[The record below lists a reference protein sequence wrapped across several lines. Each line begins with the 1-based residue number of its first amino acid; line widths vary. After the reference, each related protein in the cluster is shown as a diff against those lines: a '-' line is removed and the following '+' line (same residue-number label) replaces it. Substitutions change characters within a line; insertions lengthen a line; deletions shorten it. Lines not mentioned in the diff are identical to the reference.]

1 MDAMR
6 GNARILIVEDEGPI
20 LIGLEENLKA
30 AGYDVMC
37 AIDGVS
43 ALRAAL
49 ENDFDLVILDLMLP
63 RLSGYDVCRQLREKG
78 RMVPVLMLTARQEEQ
93 DKLKGFAAGAD
104 DYVTKPFSIREV
116 LARVRVILQRRAPSP
131 EGPGRYLFGECV
143 LDRGARVLERK
154 GKTLALTP
162 TEFDVMNYLCMHEGK
177 ALPRD
182 QILTDIWGAEYEG
195 TSRSLDN
202 FITSLR
208 NKVEARPAHPRH
220 ILTVHGVGY
229 KFVNHG

>member
-1 MDAMR
+1 MR
-6 GNARILIVEDEGPI
+6 GSARILVVEDEGPI

-30 AGYDVMC
+30 AGYDVTC

-43 ALRAAL
+43 ALKAAL

-78 RMVPVLMLTARQEEQ
+78 RMVPVLMLTARQDEQ
-93 DKLKGFAAGAD
+93 DKLRGFAAGAD

-116 LARVRVILQRRAPSP
+116 AARVKVLLQRRAPRL
-131 EGPGRYLFGECV
+131 EAAGRHLFGECA

-154 GKTLALTP
+154 GKTIALTP
-162 TEFDVMNYLCMHEGK
+162 TEFDVLSYLCLHEGR

-182 QILTDIWGAEYEG
+182 QMLADIWGAEYEG

-208 NKVEARPAHPRH
+208 NKIEARPARPRH

-229 KFVNHG
+229 KIVCHG